1 MADDLMNRI
10 LQELRALRN
19 GQEALRRGQEAVLAD
34 LADVKIG
41 PPDDAP
47 SFVMSQMAYL
57 QLQIAS
63 QTSRIDRFDQR
74 LGRIERHMETI
85 PAL

>member
-1 MADDLMNRI
+1 MPKDLIERV

-19 GQEALRRGQEAVLAD
+19 GQEALRRGQESVLAD
-34 LADVKIG
+34 LVDVKVC
-41 PPDDAP
+41 PPDESP
-47 SFVMSQMAYL
+47 GFVMSQMAYL

-74 LGRIERHMETI
+74 LGRIERQIETI